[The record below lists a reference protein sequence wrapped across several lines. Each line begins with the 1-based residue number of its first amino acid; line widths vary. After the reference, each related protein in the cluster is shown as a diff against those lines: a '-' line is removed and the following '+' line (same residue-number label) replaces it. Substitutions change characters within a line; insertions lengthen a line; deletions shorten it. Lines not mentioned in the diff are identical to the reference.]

1 MAWCLHQ
8 AALLHKFLHASVN
21 FMIDWAAALIQNLLD
36 SSEFEV
42 ATVLS
47 LLVRRLIEFFIG
59 IGIAF

>member
-1 MAWCLHQ
+1 
-8 AALLHKFLHASVN
+8 
-21 FMIDWAAALIQNLLD
+21 MIDWAAALIQNLLD